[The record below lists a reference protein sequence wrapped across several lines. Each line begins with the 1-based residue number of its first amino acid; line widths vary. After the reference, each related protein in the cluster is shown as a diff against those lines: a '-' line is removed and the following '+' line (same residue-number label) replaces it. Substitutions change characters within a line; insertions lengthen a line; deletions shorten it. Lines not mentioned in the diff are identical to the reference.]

1 MTTPLILTDLTFLEN
16 ECLAVTFRAQGQ
28 EMALSAARSS
38 VKVWQ
43 DSFQR
48 TLGVVVKRERGPDEY
63 LWVLTPELWERVLW
77 VTESTSSAPAVA

>member
-1 MTTPLILTDLTFLEN
+1 MSTPLILTDLALLEN
-16 ECLAVTFRAQGQ
+16 ERIAVTFRSHGQ
-28 EMALSAARSS
+28 EVALSAARSS

-43 DSFQR
+43 DRFQR
-48 TLGVVVKRERGPDEY
+48 TLGVVVRRERGPDEY